1 MIILGCMGAARKQY
15 QALGALDNFGYSQ
28 VGGHSHCSFPSA
40 QSSELNAF
48 INKFLVGNA
57 NAGTTNIFRTDQS
70 LNFNIDTWA
79 PWSVPT
85 LS

>member
-1 MIILGCMGAARKQY
+1 MAAARKQY
-15 QALGALDNFGYSQ
+15 QALNALDKFGYSQ
-28 VGGHSHCSFPSA
+28 VGGHNHCSFPSS

-57 NAGTTNIFRTDQS
+57 NAGTTSVFRTDQGS
-70 LNFNIDTWA
+70 GFNVDTWS

-85 LS
+85 LA